1 MKAQVT
7 ADILP
12 SIIVFLVALPLCMG
26 IAIAS
31 GMPPAAGLITG
42 IIGGI
47 VVGTIAGSPLQVSG
61 PAAGLAVIVSEIVR
75 EHGVD
80 ALGPMLVL
88 AGAIQISAG
97 MLKVGQWFR
106 AISPAV
112 IFGMLSGIGILIF
125 ASQFH
130 VMLDDTPKSNGI
142 VNLVTI
148 PAALYNDFFNPDG
161 YAQHHV
167 PALIGL
173 LTISTLMA
181 WNAFRPAALKMIP
194 GALLGVVVATLVA
207 IVTEARV
214 NYVDVPDSLLAAAN
228 WVSLDGLTHLGNQTA
243 IFGALTLAFVASA
256 ETLLSAGAVDRM
268 HSGPR
273 TDYDQELRAQGI
285 GNMLC
290 GMLGALPMTGVIVR
304 SSANVQA
311 GAKTRWSA
319 VMHGFWLLAFVAA
332 VPFVL
337 ERVPVA
343 ALAGILVFT
352 GYKLVDWKSAKLLA
366 KYGMMPIWIYAITV
380 VGVVAIDLLTGVILG
395 IVLSLARFVH
405 TASQIDIWV
414 EQGVT
419 PGRADVHVSGSATF
433 IKLPVIAQAFAK
445 LPRNIQVHVHFAELI
460 SIDHTVMDLLTS
472 LEDEFKKG
480 GGTLVTEWDQLHS
493 RHENQI
499 RRSATRPANG
509 AIRAASP
516 DVASDEADS
525 ETEPLPDGAVTR

>member
-1 MKAQVT
+1 MKAQFT
-7 ADILP
+7 QDILP
-12 SIIVFLVALPLCMG
+12 SVIVFLVALPLCMG

-61 PAAGLAVIVSEIVR
+61 PAAGLAVLVSEVVQ

-80 ALGPMLVL
+80 ALGPMVLL
-88 AGAIQISAG
+88 AGAIQFGAG

-112 IFGMLSGIGILIF
+112 IFGMLSGIGVLIF

-148 PAALYNDFFNPDG
+148 PGALYNDFFNADG

-167 PALIGL
+167 PALLGL
-173 LTISTLMA
+173 LTVATLMA
-181 WNAFRPAALKMIP
+181 WNAFKPAALKMIP
-194 GALLGVVVATLVA
+194 GALLGVVTATLVA
-207 IVTEARV
+207 ALVEARV

-228 WVSLDGLTHLGNQTA
+228 WVSLESLSLLGDRA
-243 IFGALTLAFVASA
+243 ALFGALTIAFVASA
-256 ETLLSAGAVDRM
+256 ETLLSASAVDRM
-268 HSGPR
+268 HTGPR
-273 TDYDQELRAQGI
+273 TDYDQELRAQGV
-285 GNMLC
+285 GNALC

-311 GAKTRWSA
+311 GATTRWSA
-319 VMHGFWLLAFVAA
+319 VMHGGWLLAFVAA

-352 GYKLVDWKSAKLLA
+352 GYKLVDWKSAKLLS
-366 KYGMMPIWIYAITV
+366 KYGMMPIWIYLATL

-395 IVLSLARFVH
+395 IVLSLGRFIH
-405 TASQIDIWV
+405 TASQIHIWV
-414 EQGVT
+414 EQGVV
-419 PGRADVHVSGSATF
+419 PGRADVHVSGAATF
-433 IKLPVIAQAFAK
+433 IKLPVIAQAFEK
-445 LPRNIQVHVHFAELI
+445 LPRNLAVHVHFAELI

-472 LEDEFKKG
+472 LEDEFEKG
-480 GGTLVTEWDQLHS
+480 GGRLVTEWDHLHA
-493 RHENQI
+493 RHENLI
-499 RRSATRPANG
+499 RGDVGVSEAAASRAGATAGIPTTAGVEGAATR
-509 AIRAASP
+509 
-516 DVASDEADS
+516 
-525 ETEPLPDGAVTR
+525 